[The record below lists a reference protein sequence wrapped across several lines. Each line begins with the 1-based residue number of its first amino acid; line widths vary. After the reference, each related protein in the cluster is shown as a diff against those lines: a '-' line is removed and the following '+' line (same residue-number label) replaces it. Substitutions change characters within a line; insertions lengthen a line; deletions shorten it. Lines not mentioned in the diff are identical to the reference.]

1 MGRGVSL
8 LGPTFA
14 RTRVDCISGYLRL
27 SGVHNERI
35 VDPSVAPQT
44 ICAAIIIAV
53 RAIGWRVAGAI
64 APVAGTQPK

>member
-14 RTRVDCISGYLRL
+14 RTRVDCISGY
-27 SGVHNERI
+27 GVHNERI